1 MEPSKFGVENLK
13 KVVALGI
20 EIGNVA
26 DKFGKAEGTANKI
39 STLMALTDEVLAIPG
54 VDFNKVKDEVG
65 DLDDAEKAELLQFV
79 KDKFDISN
87 DKLEASIEGGL
98 GIALKLE
105 ALVKEGIALV
115 NSLKA

>member
-54 VDFNKVKDEVG
+54 VATG
-65 DLDDAEKAELLQFV
+65 L
-79 KDKFDISN
+79 SGT
-87 DKLEASIEGGL
+87 KLA
-98 GIALKLE
+98 GIAIFL
-105 ALVKEGIALV
+105 
-115 NSLKA
+115 